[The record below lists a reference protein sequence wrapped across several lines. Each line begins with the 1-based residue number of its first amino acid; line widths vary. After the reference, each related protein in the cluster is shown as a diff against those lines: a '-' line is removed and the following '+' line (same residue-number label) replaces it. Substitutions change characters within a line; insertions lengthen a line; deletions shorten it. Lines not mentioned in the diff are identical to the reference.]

1 MSKYFQLLQLL
12 IGLMLS
18 VLYPNYLTEKTLLE
32 DGYHLKLMVNLYINS
47 SIHPKITIN
56 VKNKENLIVIQMK
69 KKENRRPIRL
79 LR

>member
-1 MSKYFQLLQLL
+1 
-12 IGLMLS
+12 MLS